1 MADKDDKTMFLYVGA
16 YEDEDAAGED
26 FKSLVELH
34 KEGWVGS
41 YDAGIVSKDDEGKLD
56 IKRRTDSTTKGTRR
70 GLAVGALLGVIFPPS
85 ILASGL
91 VGAGAGRL
99 LGHHFNEI
107 PRDDL
112 KAIGDYIERNQ
123 SALVIVGESKVEEMV
138 DKATKKALKSYKEE
152 FNADVKAYNKELDAA
167 IKAI

>member
-1 MADKDDKTMFLYVGA
+1 MADSDKTMFLYVGA
-16 YEDEDAAGED
+16 YEDEDAASED
-26 FKSLVELH
+26 YKALVALH

-56 IKRRTDSTTKGTRR
+56 IKRRTDSTAKGTKR
-70 GLAVGALLGVIFPPS
+70 GLAVGALMGVIFPPS

-91 VGAGAGRL
+91 IGAGAGRL
-99 LGHHFNEI
+99 IGKHFNDI
-107 PRDDL
+107 PREDL
-112 KAIGDYIERNQ
+112 KMIGDYIERNQ

-138 DKATKKALKSYKEE
+138 DKATRNALKAYKEE

-167 IKAI
+167 IKAV